1 MERFS
6 SKLIIFF
13 VIFFVLILDHHNANV
28 VLVSDDKFECS
39 QRSRKLIQD
48 WQQKLMVSKIE
59 RKLRT
64 DSPPPPPQSN
74 MNTVM
79 VDAPPP
85 PS

>member
-1 MERFS
+1 MEKFS
-6 SKLIIFF
+6 SKLIIFL
-13 VIFFVLILDHHNANV
+13 VIFFVLILDHHNANA
-28 VLVSDDKFECS
+28 VLVSDDKFECN

-79 VDAPPP
+79 EDAPPP